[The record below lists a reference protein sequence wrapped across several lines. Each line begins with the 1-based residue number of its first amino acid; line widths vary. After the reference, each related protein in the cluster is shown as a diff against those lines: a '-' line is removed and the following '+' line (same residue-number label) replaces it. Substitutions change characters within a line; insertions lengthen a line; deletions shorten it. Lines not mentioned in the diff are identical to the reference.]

1 MFTFRRRG
9 KRERTL
15 YRRKGSY
22 YIFARG
28 EERTGKQ
35 TLFRAIYYFLFVFQ
49 NDDNRHGT
57 RTKTYFLI
65 SLLFFKSI
73 IFTIFF
79 TFRFGFYS
87 LPSVGTEEALKPNK
101 SSSLFFIS
109 NILHGKILKNI

>member
-1 MFTFRRRG
+1 MFTFALRRRG

-35 TLFRAIYYFLFVFQ
+35 TLFRAIYYFLFIFQ

-65 SLLFFKSI
+65 SLLFFQVHN
-73 IFTIFF
+73 
-79 TFRFGFYS
+79 FYD
-87 LPSVGTEEALKPNK
+87 
-101 SSSLFFIS
+101 F
-109 NILHGKILKNI
+109 LHF